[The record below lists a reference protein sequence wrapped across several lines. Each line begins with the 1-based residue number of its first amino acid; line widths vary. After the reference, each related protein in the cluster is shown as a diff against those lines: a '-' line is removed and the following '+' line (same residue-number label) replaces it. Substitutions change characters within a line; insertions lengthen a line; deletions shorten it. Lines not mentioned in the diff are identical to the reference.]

1 MDQLEKLK
9 QILDEA
15 GAQYEIFSHD
25 ETIVSASDGVESG
38 FGSLEEMA
46 PTFILNTERGYL
58 TAIISG
64 KTRLSY
70 KKIKKALGL
79 KNVSLASPE
88 AVIQATGAQIGY
100 VSLINPGLV
109 TIIDSAGDQQPAGL
123 RRLRHPSLY
132 ALHQPPRSDSYHAS
146 AGLRL
151 HRTQAKQMIV
161 RP

>member
-88 AVIQATGAQIGY
+88 MVIQATGAQIGY

-109 TIIDSAGDQQPAGL
+109 TIIDPQVTNSPQVYGGCGI
-123 RRLRHPSLY
+123 
-132 ALHQPPRSDSYHAS
+132 PRYTLCINPHD
-146 AGLRL
+146 LIRI
-151 HRTQAKQMIV
+151 TQAQVFDCTEPKQNK
-161 RP
+161 